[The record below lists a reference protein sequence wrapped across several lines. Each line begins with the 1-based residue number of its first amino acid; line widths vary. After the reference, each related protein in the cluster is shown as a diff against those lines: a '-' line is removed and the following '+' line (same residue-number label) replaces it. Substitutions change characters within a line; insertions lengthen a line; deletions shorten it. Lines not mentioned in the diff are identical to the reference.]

1 MDNARPFTGIEVVE
15 FGQFIAVPFCAQ
27 VLSEGGAHVVKVESL
42 EGDPVRQLAPLAP
55 GETRHFISRNRGKH
69 SLPLDLRHPSAGPI
83 VERLL
88 ARADVVLTN
97 FRPGLAAE
105 LGLDWASLAPR
116 YPRLVVGNV
125 SAFGRRGPAARLAG
139 MDLVVQARSG
149 LLAAS
154 GGVRDGVPTGG
165 ENPVVDYMCAMT
177 LAFGIATALL
187 RRANTGRGGQVDVSL
202 LMAALMIQNNNM
214 VRIESADGVAHAAIR
229 ARLEGLR
236 ATGRPYA
243 EQAALTP
250 QIRPPGTV
258 NVYYRTYATRDAAIA
273 VACGSPALRRA
284 FIRAVALTDEALD
297 RPIADREQELQ
308 HYAARRGGSGLTHH
322 GRVAGDLRDGG
333 HPGGRGQAPARAPG
347 RRTAARQRHAP
358 RPGAPRARPRAR
370 PGAARLD
377 GRRRLRPGAGDVAVR
392 VGDARDPPR
401 SGIFERRS
409 GSAPG
414 RRRDARRTGASRLS
428 ARRSRDPVSSSRS
441 PRSRPGDRRARC
453 AARSGDCR
461 GRW

>member
-1 MDNARPFTGIEVVE
+1 MDNARPFAGIEVVE

-69 SLPLDLRHPSAGPI
+69 SLPLDLRHRSAAP
-83 VERLL
+83 VVARLL
-88 ARADVVLTN
+88 ARADVCLTN

-149 LLAAS
+149 LLAAG

-187 RRANTGRGGQVDVSL
+187 RRATTGRGGEVDVSL

-229 ARLEGLR
+229 ARLEELR

-284 FIRAVALTDEALD
+284 FIGAVALTDAALD
-297 RPIADREQELQ
+297 RPIGDREKELQ
-308 HYAARRGGSGLTHH
+308 HYTALRRSVEAALASRTTAEWQATFEAAGIPAAGVKLPLELLDDEQPLANGMLHDLAHPALGRIRVLAPPLSMDGGGFVPAPATSPFGSETRAIL
-322 GRVAGDLRDGG
+322 GDLGFSS
-333 HPGGRGQAPARAPG
+333 AE
-347 RRTAARQRHAP
+347 
-358 RPGAPRARPRAR
+358 
-370 PGAARLD
+370 
-377 GRRRLRPGAGDVAVR
+377 
-392 VGDARDPPR
+392 VGTLLAEGVTREGPPPR
-401 SGIFERRS
+401 G
-409 GSAPG
+409 
-414 RRRDARRTGASRLS
+414 
-428 ARRSRDPVSSSRS
+428 
-441 PRSRPGDRRARC
+441 
-453 AARSGDCR
+453 
-461 GRW
+461 